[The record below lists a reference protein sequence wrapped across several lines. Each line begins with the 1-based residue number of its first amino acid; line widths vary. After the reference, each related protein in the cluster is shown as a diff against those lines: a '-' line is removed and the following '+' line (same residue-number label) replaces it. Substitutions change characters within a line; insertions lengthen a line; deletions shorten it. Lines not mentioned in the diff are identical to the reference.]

1 MADVT
6 LPDGAASPREDH
18 PPSSAGS
25 QPAAPLEAAPPA
37 PPVMSDELKAR
48 LDKVIYSDV
57 SLYMTFRNRLEFRRI
72 ALTSSARIDRYYNTP
87 DSIEAKRRIRQ
98 SSLKL
103 SSPETI
109 SYMLTPT
116 KRIIRR
122 F

>member
-1 MADVT
+1 
-6 LPDGAASPREDH
+6 
-18 PPSSAGS
+18 
-25 QPAAPLEAAPPA
+25 
-37 PPVMSDELKAR
+37 MSDELKAR

-57 SLYMTFRNRLEFRRI
+57 SLYMAFRNRLEFRRI

-87 DSIEAKRRIRQ
+87 DSIETKRRIRQ

-116 KRIIRR
+116 ERIIRR